1 METIDQEETR
11 TIQAR
16 YDRIA
21 PIYDLVERVAEQR
34 YQAWRARAWQH
45 VAGPEIL
52 EVGAGTGKNMPY
64 YPADVHVTA
73 IDISDKMLARAQQRA
88 AASDNNVTLCQMD
101 AQQLEFDDNSF
112 DSAIA
117 TFVFCSVP
125 DPVLGLREMA
135 RVVKPGGRIV
145 LLEHMRARNPI
156 LGKLMDLF
164 DPLTVRLMG
173 PHINRETVDNVRRA
187 GLAIEQID
195 DLDRLGIF
203 KLILARAL
211 LPDDR

>member
-1 METIDQEETR
+1 MGTIDQQETR

-45 VAGPEIL
+45 VTGPEIL
-52 EVGAGTGKNMPY
+52 EVGAGTGTNMPY

-88 AASDNNVTLCQMD
+88 AALDSNVTLRQMD

-125 DPVLGLREMA
+125 DPVLGLREMG

-173 PHINRETVDNVRRA
+173 PHINRETVENIRRA

-203 KLILARAL
+203 KLILARAS